1 MCGIVGFWTT
11 EADQIRRREGLVRE
25 MADGVTHRGPD
36 DAGIWLGSDREPA
49 LGHRRLSIID
59 LSEAGRQPMVSSD
72 GRCVITYNGEV
83 YNYPQMRRSL
93 LRETNVGFRGES
105 DTEVLVEAIAHWG
118 LRETV
123 ERANGMFA
131 FAVWNRHEERLSLV
145 RDRIGIKPLYWGRSS
160 EGVYFG
166 SELDT
171 IAEHPGFEPEV
182 DPEGLGLLL
191 KYNRI
196 PAPRSIYEDV
206 RKVSPGAIVEIDAP
220 DGEAREERFWSA
232 DEAVWRGRERPFRG
246 TAEEAVDAL
255 EEKLAA
261 SVEARMISDVPL
273 GAFLSGGIDSSTVVA
288 LMQAVSDED
297 VRTFSIGF
305 ESAAYDEASDAAAVA
320 EHLGCDHTELYVSPE
335 DAREVIPELPA
346 MYDEPFADS
355 SQIPTHLVSKLARRD
370 VTVALSG
377 DGGDELYGGYN
388 RHLWGPRVWSVMR
401 WMPESIREGAA
412 AAGQA
417 VSRETWNDLGRAADR
432 VVPGGT
438 GIRRPGEKIH
448 KLAGVLPSGD
458 AGELYDRLDGQWDR
472 PERLVRG
479 LSGTPRPGRERMVAG
494 EEEFASQMM
503 YADLV
508 GYLPDDILTKVDRAS
523 MAVSLEVR
531 VPMLDHR
538 LVEFAWRLPMEV
550 KIREGTGKWV
560 LRQVLYRH
568 VPKELVDRPKTGFGF
583 PVGEWLRGPLR
594 DWAEAL
600 LDERR
605 VREQGYL
612 HAGAIR
618 EAWEGHLS
626 GSIDLA
632 HELWSVLMFQAW
644 LDERGG

>member
-1 MCGIVGFWTT
+1 MCGIVGFWTKN
-11 EADQIRRREGLVRE
+11 ADQIRRRELLVRE
-25 MADGVTHRGPD
+25 MADRVRHRGPD
-36 DAGIWLGSDREPA
+36 DAGIWLGEDREPA
-49 LGHRRLSIID
+49 FGHRRLSIID

-72 GRCVITYNGEV
+72 GRIVITYNGEV
-83 YNYPQMRRSL
+83 YNYQQMRSAL
-93 LRETNVGFRGES
+93 LEERRVEFRGES

-160 EGVYFG
+160 DGVYFG

-171 IAEHPGFEPEV
+171 IAGHPGFEDEI
-182 DPEGLGLLL
+182 DPQGLGLLL
-191 KYNRI
+191 RYNRI

-206 RKVSPGAIVEIDAP
+206 RKVSPGAIVEFEAP
-220 DGEAREERFWSA
+220 DKVARESRFWSA
-232 DEAVWRGRERPFRG
+232 GGAVRRGRERPFRG
-246 TAEEAVDAL
+246 TAEEAVDVL

-261 SVEARMISDVPL
+261 SVEARMVSDVPL

-320 EHLGCDHTELYVSPE
+320 EYLGCDHTELYVSPE
-335 DAREVIPELPA
+335 DAREVIPELPE

-355 SQIPTHLVSKLARRD
+355 SQIPTHLVSRLARRD

-388 RHLWGPRVWSVMR
+388 RHLWGPRVWSLMR
-401 WMPESIREGAA
+401 WMPESVRHGAA
-412 AAGQA
+412 AAGRA
-417 VSRETWNDLGRAADR
+417 LSRETWNGLGRVADR

-448 KLAGVLPSGD
+448 KLAGVLPSRD
-458 AGELYDRLDGQWDR
+458 AAELYDRLDGQWER
-472 PERLVRG
+472 PEALVRG
-479 LSGTPRPGRERMVAG
+479 LSVTPHPSREQLVA
-494 EEEFASQMM
+494 EEEDFASQMM

-531 VPMLDHR
+531 VPMVDHR
-538 LVEFAWRLPMEV
+538 LVEFAWRLPMDV
-550 KIREGTGKWV
+550 KIRQGTGKWV

-568 VPKELVDRPKTGFGF
+568 VPRELVDRPKTGFGF

-594 DWAEAL
+594 EWGEAL

-605 VREQGYL
+605 LREQGYL
-612 HAGAIR
+612 DAGRLR
-618 EAWEGHLS
+618 EAWERHLS
-626 GSIDLA
+626 EHVDLA

-644 LDERGG
+644 LEKRGG